1 MQIKRIWFVSHYSM
15 PPEYEMRIKTQ
26 MYAHYLGQL
35 GVDCTIFAASTIHN
49 TDINLIKGKER
60 YIERQYDDLKFVHI
74 RCSNY
79 SKTGVKRIL
88 NMKQFEFRF
97 NRIAERFMPPDVIVA
112 DAYCLNYRGI
122 YKYCKRHGIP
132 FIVDVRDLWPQ
143 SIVEYLH
150 YTEKNLVI
158 RIMYNME
165 KNMYINAD
173 AIIFS
178 IDGGYDYIK
187 DRKLEKKVPREKV
200 YFINNGVDL
209 DEFRS
214 NSQKYI
220 VDDRDLADPYLFKVV
235 YVGSIRKVNNLGLLL
250 DAAKEVKNRKIRFL
264 IWGAGDELEQLQAR
278 AIREKIDNVVF
289 KGYIDKRYVAYITQ
303 QADLNL
309 VHNNP
314 SEVFKYGISFN
325 KLFDYMA
332 SGKPTLSTF
341 PCKYNPAVYEGTGV
355 DVQSPTPQEIAKT
368 IDRLSE
374 EDLSVYRKNA
384 EIAAEKYNYKTLSMR
399 LYEIITNIKQQQF
412 SSNST
417 LV

>member
-35 GVDCTIFAASTIHN
+35 GIDCTIFAASTIHN
-49 TDINLIKGKER
+49 TDINLIKWKEK

-74 RCSNY
+74 RCSSY
-79 SKTGVKRIL
+79 SKTDIKRIL
-88 NMKQFEFRF
+88 NMEQFAFRF
-97 NRIAERFMPPDVIVA
+97 NRIAERFTPPDVIVA
-112 DAYCLNYRGI
+112 DTYCINYRPI
-122 YKYCKRHGIP
+122 FSYCKRHRIP
-132 FIVDVRDLWPQ
+132 FVVDVRDLWPQ

-150 YTEKNLVI
+150 FTEKNPLI

-187 DRKLEKKVPREKV
+187 DRKLEKKVPKEKV

-209 DEFRS
+209 EEFRY
-214 NSQKYI
+214 NSQRYKI
-220 VDDRDLADPYLFKVV
+220 TDEDLDDPSLFKVV

-250 DAAKEVKNRKIRFL
+250 DSAKEVKNRRVKFL
-264 IWGAGDELEQLQAR
+264 IWGAGDELERLQAR
-278 AIREKIDNVVF
+278 VISEKIENVVF
-289 KGYIDKRYVAYITQ
+289 KGYIDKKYVAYITK

-309 VHNNP
+309 IHNNP
-314 SEVFKYGISFN
+314 SEVFQYGISFN

-332 SGKPTLSTF
+332 SGKPTLTTF

-355 DVQSPTPQEIAKT
+355 DVKLPTPQEIAKT
-368 IDRLSE
+368 IDQLSE
-374 EDLSVYRKNA
+374 EDLTVYRKNA
-384 EIAAEKYNYKTLSMR
+384 QIAAEKYDYKALSMR
-399 LYEIITNIKQQQF
+399 LFDIVTNIKK
-412 SSNST
+412 SSTVSSSF
-417 LV
+417 